1 MLQPLVGVCVCAVLA
16 TPSHGRY
23 VEMRVSVWAQDGWIP
38 RFLSHP
44 STGIS
49 LDPDLPSSPCHTG
62 WRVHVGC
69 LHGADG
75 EEMNKGSGEH
85 ADLGLGSRC

>member
-44 STGIS
+44 SAGIS
-49 LDPDLPSSPCHTG
+49 LRTSPLPLVVPG
-62 WRVHVGC
+62 GGC
-69 LHGADG
+69 TSGAC
-75 EEMNKGSGEH
+75 MVLTAK
-85 ADLGLGSRC
+85 R